1 MKKIFLTLS
10 LMLMMVFSLSAQM
23 VEKTFFFNN
32 PQFEQ
37 YQNYEQI
44 TLDCSADSKLIT
56 SVQGAE
62 EGNPNLPWYSVSLL
76 LPQNTEAK
84 DVEFEFS
91 DFIEIEGSH
100 ILYPYQMPRP
110 LSVTKEIPFA
120 KNEIVYASEEVYPT
134 KYSSD
139 VKTQYLNG
147 YSFAFSG
154 FTPVRYIPATGKLS
168 YAQKVTVRIKYD
180 ASRVD
185 KSKMLK
191 DSPEVKSRIERLAQ
205 NPESLNL
212 YSQCRDVTPVA
223 SQNVTPVASQNVTP
237 VAYIG
242 GYELLVIT
250 PEEWVASFDE
260 YKAHYDA
267 RGLRTKVVALEDIY
281 VVSEG
286 RDEQEKIRTFISQE
300 YENEGVMM
308 VLLGGD
314 SNLVPYRGLYCYVM
328 EDYEDPGLPAD
339 MYYVCLDGTWNDD
352 NDELWGEIG
361 EDDLLPEL
369 AIGRMP
375 FNNETQFNNMMHKT
389 LEYQTNPVLGEFNDI
404 VLGAEHLGDGYY
416 GSNDL
421 ELLIGEQD
429 EDYYTT
435 VGIPEDYTFHRV
447 YANGETGWSGSIF
460 RNKIN
465 EVGGGYVHHV
475 GHANTDYVAGWYVNT
490 TNDNSFAKLDGVTHN
505 YNFFHSHG
513 CICGDFTKTCILERL
528 VNISTGFVAA
538 TGNSRYGWYI
548 PWGDGPARHLH
559 REFIDSYYND
569 RLPYIGTAFVEMK
582 IMTAPNVADLWG
594 ENGALRWN
602 IYCINILG
610 DVAVCP
616 WLDEPFIPEV
626 SYELALNQGTTS
638 TNVKVSKDNNP
649 QSNFRC
655 SLFYGEDLLAFG
667 MTDENGE
674 AQLQFAEALN
684 VADTMQLIVTG
695 PNAWYQTYDVV
706 GLNGNATFVYAN
718 QIELN
723 DADGNSFFD
732 YDENVKFNIDFYNAG
747 NINVN
752 NVTATLT
759 AVSTDYVEIVDSDV
773 SIGTIESEATKTI
786 NDAFDVKVKN
796 NVPDQE
802 YVFFA
807 LSMTDG
813 TNTWKQDLIYKIQ
826 APIFEIYDL
835 SYSDELGNNNGF
847 VDAGET
853 LKIYFKI
860 RNVGSSKSDNIIV
873 EASSSNQ
880 YVSFEDNSLELDE
893 LDVNESV
900 ESYFTVNIDQN
911 TIDGEQFSI
920 DVDMTSSGYEIQNT
934 LKFTVGTIKENFETG
949 DFSHLNWTF
958 DYDLPWVITNEQA
971 YTGEYCAESGHIGD
985 DEITS
990 MIIEVENTSD
1000 GVISFYYKVSS
1011 TNNNDF
1017 MVFYIDGEMQ
1027 DRWSGETDWDFVS
1040 YEVSAGTHIFEWRY
1054 DKSPNGSAGEDRC
1067 WVDDI
1072 AFPVNSIVLG
1082 VESFTEKKD
1091 TNIYPNPANNY
1102 VIVEGEDIQEVE
1114 ILDMVG
1120 RKLISHKV
1128 DNSSMIDISDL
1139 TSGMYLI
1146 RTIDVNNNISIQKII
1161 KK

>member
-154 FTPVRYIPATGKLS
+154 FTPVRYVPATGKLS
-168 YAQKVTVRIKYD
+168 YAQKVTVRVKYET
-180 ASRVD
+180 SRVD
-185 KSKMLK
+185 KSKMLNT
-191 DSPEVKSRIERLAQ
+191 SPEVKARVERLAQ
-205 NPESLNL
+205 NPESLGL
-212 YSQCRDVTPVA
+212 YSSNTRQK
-223 SQNVTPVASQNVTP
+223 S
-237 VAYIG
+237 IG

-250 PEEWVASFDE
+250 PQEWVSHFDD
-260 YKAHYDA
+260 YKAHYEA
-267 RGLRTKVVALEDIY
+267 RGLRTEVVALEDIY
-281 VVSEG
+281 ASSEG
-286 RDEQEKIRTFISQE
+286 RDEQEKIRTYISQE
-300 YENEGVMM
+300 YENNGIMM

-314 SNLVPYRGLYCYVM
+314 SNVVPYRGLYCYVM
-328 EDYEDPGLPAD
+328 EDHEDPGLPSD

-352 NDELWGEIG
+352 NDELWGEVG

-375 FNNETQFNNMMHKT
+375 FNNEEQFNNMMHKT

-421 ELLIGEQD
+421 ELLIGEQN

-435 VGIPEDYTFHRV
+435 VGIPEDYNFHRV
-447 YANGETGWSGSIF
+447 YANGATGWSGAIF

-490 TNDNSFAKLDGVTHN
+490 TNDNSFAQLDGVTHN

-513 CICGDFTKTCILERL
+513 CICGDFTKTCMLERL

-559 REFIDSYYND
+559 REFIDSYYHD

-582 IMTAPNVADLWG
+582 IMTAPYVTDMWG

-602 IYCINILG
+602 MYCINILG

-626 SYELALNQGTTS
+626 SYELALNAGTTS
-638 TNVKVSKDNNP
+638 TNVKVNKDGNP

-655 SLFYGEDLLAFG
+655 SLFYGDELLAFG
-667 MTDENGE
+667 MTNENGI
-674 AQLQFAEALN
+674 AQLQFAEGLN
-684 VADTMQLIVTG
+684 VADSLQLIITG
-695 PNAWYQTYDVV
+695 PNAWNQTYDVI
-706 GLNGNATFVYAN
+706 GLGDNTPFVYAN
-718 QIELN
+718 EIEIN
-723 DADGNSFFD
+723 DDNNNGFLDFSEDIQLDVN
-732 YDENVKFNIDFYNAG
+732 FYNAG
-747 NINVN
+747 TTAAD

-759 AVSTDYVEIVDSDV
+759 TSTPEYIEIISSETNVGTLGASSEKNINNAFSFKVRDDIPNLEYAYFTMTSSDGNKTWNQEIV
-773 SIGTIESEATKTI
+773 
-786 NDAFDVKVKN
+786 
-796 NVPDQE
+796 
-802 YVFFA
+802 
-807 LSMTDG
+807 
-813 TNTWKQDLIYKIQ
+813 YKLQ
-826 APIFEIYDL
+826 APVFEMFDI
-835 SYSDELGNNNGF
+835 SYSDDLGNGNGF

-853 LKIYFKI
+853 IEVRFKV
-860 RNVGSSKSDNIIV
+860 RNVGNSESDNIV
-873 EASSSNQ
+873 VNGSSSNQ
-880 YVSFEDNSLELDE
+880 YVYFENN
-893 LDVNESV
+893 DVNLGRLGVNQEL
-900 ESYFTVNIDQN
+900 EGYITTVIDAS
-911 TIDGEQFSI
+911 TPDGEQFAI
-920 DVDMTSSGYEIQNT
+920 DLNMTSGAYEMHDQ
-934 LKFTVGTIKENFETG
+934 LRFTVGTIKEDFETG

-958 DYDLPWVITNEQA
+958 DNDLPWVITNEQA
-971 YTGEYCAESGHIGD
+971 YTGEYCAESGHIDD

-990 MIIEVENTSD
+990 MLIEVENTSD
-1000 GVISFYYKVSS
+1000 GVVSFYYKVS
-1011 TNNNDF
+1011 TTRTQDF
-1017 MVFYIDGEMQ
+1017 LVFYIDGDMQ
-1027 DRWSGETDWDFVS
+1027 DRWSGEVDWEYVS
-1040 YEVSAGTHIFEWRY
+1040 YEVPAGIHVFEWRY
-1054 DKSPNGSAGEDRC
+1054 DKSPNGQDGADRC
-1067 WVDDI
+1067 WIDDI
-1072 AFPVNSIVLG
+1072 TFPINSLVLS

-1091 TNIYPNPANNY
+1091 FDVYPNPANNY
-1102 VIVEGEDIQEVE
+1102 IIVDGEDVLEVE
-1114 ILDMVG
+1114 IFDMMG
-1120 RKLISHKV
+1120 RKLISHKTET
-1128 DNSSMIDISDL
+1128 SSTIDVSSL
-1139 TSGMYLI
+1139 LSGIYLV
-1146 RTIDVNNNISIQKII
+1146 RTIDADNNISMQKII